1 MDAGVSGGKD
11 RGGLVVFGASE
22 GVGERYVAS
31 ESSEGGV
38 IPVLVGVRGIAGA
51 ACETQWRAPPS
62 AGSSCKLPPVS
73 PPPSP
78 AL

>member
-1 MDAGVSGGKD
+1 VDAGVSVGKVG
-11 RGGLVVFGASE
+11 GGLVVFGASE

-31 ESSEGGV
+31 ELSEGGV
-38 IPVLVGVRGIAGA
+38 IPVLVGVRGIAGS
-51 ACETQWRAPPS
+51 ACETRWHAPPS